1 MKKVFL
7 LSLMIVLLVSM
18 SFAADLQTGKYS
30 NAGKFE
36 GTPRPNMTP
45 IDLGRAFITLHS
57 QDWETSMAPWTHTNG
72 LTFPNAWGRQAS
84 STHSAWTP
92 PDAGS
97 WSMWIDSDDAGN
109 GVYVEDTAMS
119 PAIEIAGNNDIFVKW
134 GIGFNQIS
142 TDEIMQMM
150 YRECS
155 GGIWGAWTVGKSYTA
170 DFGPAWDSLSIST
183 TADSLQV
190 GFYYDNLN
198 NWAWYVA
205 IDNVSIGYFEI
216 LTNDI
221 ALESIDEPATA
232 TVPPGVPFTPT
243 VTIENVGGSP
253 EVGFWTYYK
262 IADGV
267 GADVYFDSILV
278 DVPDTLFPDSTR
290 QLVMPSSFTPP
301 VDNYTATAYT
311 ALIGDGNTSNDTM
324 DMAFAATFMGWNN
337 EDVTGTTP
345 VQWAQSCTGGGKL
358 WVIGG
363 LDATKGLSSVVQCYE
378 PGVGWTTLTSIPVGS
393 WGGACAYINDKI
405 YVIGGLDAGFTAVNR
420 TAIYDVLTDT
430 WSTGTAPPDARG
442 GVGGAVVDSKI
453 YIVGGSTSS
462 SFPTDCPNYEY
473 DPSADT
479 TGGIPWATKT
489 ACPRAG
495 SGLIIGA
502 PFMPTNGSP
511 YVFVGGDY
519 RGSAASYGYYAYDPA
534 ADSWVTLA
542 QPPSDVGGMCPAMN
556 HDGTNLYLFGGDPPG
571 SWGAPYSD
579 KIYYWDIGTDTWINC
594 NAPMSSAYEPSA
606 SGIIDE
612 KIYSFG
618 GTTGSGPM
626 APPPFEWTYT
636 ATYTGIATN
645 MKDKVSDNTII
656 LCNLPNPLRNETTIR
671 YEVSTEGRVNLSVYA
686 LTGQLVKTIVNENKK
701 IGVYNTSWN
710 GIDNSGRKVVSGVYI
725 YKLTNGSRSVSNKM
739 TIIR

>member
-1 MKKVFL
+1 MKKIFL

-30 NAGKFE
+30 NTGKFE

-45 IDLGRAFITLHS
+45 IDLGRAFITLHF
-57 QDWETSMAPWTHTNG
+57 QDWETSMAPWTHTS
-72 LTFPNAWGRQAS
+72 TFSFPSAWDRKPS
-84 STHSAWTP
+84 SLHAGWTP
-92 PDAGS
+92 PDAES
-97 WSMWIDSDDAGN
+97 WCMWIDSDAAGSGQTQN
-109 GVYVEDTAMS
+109 DTAMS
-119 PAIEIAGNNDIFVKW
+119 PAVEITGHPDIFVKW
-134 GIGFNQIS
+134 GIGHNNFS
-142 TDEIMQMM
+142 TSTLQMI
-150 YRECS
+150 YREYS
-155 GGIWGAWTVGKSYTA
+155 GGVWGAWTIGVDYA
-170 DFGPAWDSLSIST
+170 DDFGPAWDSLSVST

-190 GFYYDNLN
+190 GFWYYGS
-198 NWAWYVA
+198 WEWYTA

-232 TVPPGVPFTPT
+232 AVPPGVPFTPT
-243 VTIENVGGSP
+243 VTIENVGGSL

-267 GADVYFDSILV
+267 GAEVYFDSILV
-278 DVPDTLFPDSTR
+278 DVPDTLFPDSTM

-301 VDNYTATAYT
+301 VDNYDVTAYT
-311 ALIGDGNTSNDTM
+311 VLIGDGNTANDTM
-324 DMAFAATFMGWNN
+324 QMAFAATFMGWNN

-363 LDATKGLSSVVQCYE
+363 LKAGSALSTLVQCYE

-393 WGGACAYINDKI
+393 FGGACAYINDKI
-405 YVIGGLDAGFTAVNR
+405 YVIGGYDAGFVAVNR

-442 GVGGAVVDSKI
+442 GIGGAMVNGKM
-453 YIVGGSTSS
+453 YIVGGSIDGN
-462 SFPTDCPNYEY
+462 FPTDCPNYEY

-495 SGLIIGA
+495 SGIILGA
-502 PFMPTNGSP
+502 PFMSTNGSP

-519 RGSAASYGYYAYDPA
+519 RGNTATYGYYVYDPTT
-534 ADSWVTLA
+534 DSWVTIT

-571 SWGAPYSD
+571 NWGTPYSD
-579 KIYYWDIGTDTWINC
+579 KLYYWDYGTDTWIDC
-594 NAPMSSAYEPSA
+594 NVLMSTPYEPSA

-618 GTTGSGPM
+618 GTIGSGPI
-626 APPPFEWTYT
+626 APSPFEWTYT

-686 LTGQLVKTIVNENKK
+686 LTGQLVKTIIDESKK
-701 IGVYNTSWN
+701 IGVYSTSWN
-710 GIDNSGRKVVSGVYI
+710 GIDNSGKKVVSGVYI
-725 YKLTNGSRSVSNKM
+725 YKLTNGNRSVSNKM